1 MSADDSS
8 DIAGFKTS
16 MNSGV
21 SIYDVWSPRLLSIM
35 RMVTGFLFMEHG
47 TQKLLGLP
55 PSAQP
60 MPPHLP
66 PLLMVAGI
74 LEAFGG
80 LLILGGLLTRP
91 VAFILAGEMA
101 VAYFMVHARHSFWPL
116 VNRGE
121 SAALYC
127 FIFLFLAAAGG
138 GAWSIDR
145 LWRRV

>member
-1 MSADDSS
+1 MTDA
-8 DIAGFKTS
+8 
-16 MNSGV
+16 V
-21 SIYDVWSPRLLSIM
+21 SNYDLWSPRLLSIL
-35 RMVTGFLFMEHG
+35 RVVTAFVFMEHG

-55 PSAQP
+55 PSPQP
-60 MPPHLP
+60 MPSHLP

-80 LLILGGLLTRP
+80 LLILFGLLTRP
-91 VAFILAGEMA
+91 VALILAGEMA

>member
-1 MSADDSS
+1 MTDA
-8 DIAGFKTS
+8 
-16 MNSGV
+16 V
-21 SIYDVWSPRLLSIM
+21 SNYDLWSPRLLSIL
-35 RMVTGFLFMEHG
+35 RVVTAFVFMEHG

-55 PSAQP
+55 PSPQP
-60 MPPHLP
+60 MPSHLP

-80 LLILGGLLTRP
+80 LLILFGLLTRP
-91 VAFILAGEMA
+91 VALILAGEMA

-121 SAALYC
+121 SAVLYC
-127 FIFLFLAAAGG
+127 FIFLFLAVAGG

>member
-1 MSADDSS
+1 MTDA
-8 DIAGFKTS
+8 
-16 MNSGV
+16 V
-21 SIYDVWSPRLLSIM
+21 SNYDLWSPRLLSIL
-35 RMVTGFLFMEHG
+35 RVVTAFVFMEHG

-55 PSAQP
+55 PSPQP
-60 MPPHLP
+60 MPSHLP
-66 PLLMVAGI
+66 PLLLVAGI

-80 LLILGGLLTRP
+80 LLILFGLLTRP
-91 VAFILAGEMA
+91 VALILAGEMA

-121 SAALYC
+121 SAVLYC

>member
-1 MSADDSS
+1 MTDA
-8 DIAGFKTS
+8 
-16 MNSGV
+16 V
-21 SIYDVWSPRLLSIM
+21 SNYGLWSPRLLSIL
-35 RMVTGFLFMEHG
+35 RVVTAFVFMEHG

-55 PSAQP
+55 PSPQP
-60 MPPHLP
+60 MPSHLP

-74 LEAFGG
+74 LESFGG
-80 LLILGGLLTRP
+80 LLILFGLLTRP
-91 VAFILAGEMA
+91 VALILAGEMA

-121 SAALYC
+121 SAVLYC

>member
-1 MSADDSS
+1 
-8 DIAGFKTS
+8 
-16 MNSGV
+16 MNDGV
-21 SIYDVWSPRLLSIM
+21 SIYDLWSPRLLSIM

-91 VAFILAGEMA
+91 VAFSLAGEMA

>member
-1 MSADDSS
+1 MTDA
-8 DIAGFKTS
+8 
-16 MNSGV
+16 V
-21 SIYDVWSPRLLSIM
+21 SNYDLWSPRLLSIL
-35 RMVTGFLFMEHG
+35 RVVTAFVFMEHG

-55 PSAQP
+55 PSPQP

-80 LLILGGLLTRP
+80 LLILFGLLTRP
-91 VAFILAGEMA
+91 VALILAGEMA

-121 SAALYC
+121 SAVLYC
-127 FIFLFLAAAGG
+127 FIFLFLAVAGG

>member
-1 MSADDSS
+1 MTDA
-8 DIAGFKTS
+8 
-16 MNSGV
+16 V
-21 SIYDVWSPRLLSIM
+21 SNYDLWSPRLLSIL
-35 RMVTGFLFMEHG
+35 RVVTAFVFMEHG

-55 PSAQP
+55 PSPQP
-60 MPPHLP
+60 MPSHLP

-80 LLILGGLLTRP
+80 LLILFGLLTRP
-91 VAFILAGEMA
+91 VALILAGEMA

-121 SAALYC
+121 SAVLYC

>member
-1 MSADDSS
+1 MTDA
-8 DIAGFKTS
+8 
-16 MNSGV
+16 V
-21 SIYDVWSPRLLSIM
+21 SNYDLWSQRLLSIL
-35 RMVTGFLFMEHG
+35 RVVTAFVFMEHG

-55 PSAQP
+55 PSPQP

-80 LLILGGLLTRP
+80 LLILFGLLTRP
-91 VAFILAGEMA
+91 VALILAGEMA

-121 SAALYC
+121 SAVLYC

>member
-1 MSADDSS
+1 
-8 DIAGFKTS
+8 
-16 MNSGV
+16 MNDV
-21 SIYDVWSPRLLSIM
+21 TLIYDRWSPRLLSIL
-35 RMVTGFLFMEHG
+35 RVVTAFVFMEHG

-55 PSAQP
+55 PSPQP
-60 MPPHLP
+60 MPSHLP

-80 LLILGGLLTRP
+80 LLILFGLLTRP
-91 VAFILAGEMA
+91 VALILAGEMA

-121 SAALYC
+121 SAVLYC
-127 FIFLFLAAAGG
+127 FIFLFLAVAGG